1 MWNRSFGVQWWSLI
15 LFSKCLLGQVVHGGC
30 IFSECTQRLS
40 SVLILFSFISLLFRY
55 YSYIYSLVTY
65 LCLTMANKIEKPF
78 SLKLH
83 NWGRVDVL
91 NIFGVWFLIV
101 AMFFKIHI
109 FCQYDFKK
117 VLQYAPCHKDY
128 ILIYPWIEYW
138 CMGEG
143 SKNWSVPPFQIHVIE
158 PNWYLCFKIYL
169 DSYYKSI
176 LNVCKQG
183 F

>member
-30 IFSECTQRLS
+30 IFSERTQRLS

-83 NWGRVDVL
+83 NWGRIGGI
-91 NIFGVWFLIV
+91 NIFGVLI
-101 AMFFKIHI
+101 
-109 FCQYDFKK
+109 
-117 VLQYAPCHKDY
+117 
-128 ILIYPWIEYW
+128 
-138 CMGEG
+138 
-143 SKNWSVPPFQIHVIE
+143 
-158 PNWYLCFKIYL
+158 LCSLALTNMDIYL
-169 DSYYKSI
+169 WNHLYCQNIDFDSVKLWYFNKI
-176 LNVCKQG
+176 LEKDFNLLSR
-183 F
+183 